1 MPEDNAFLQMLVDEA
16 DVDAFEQPVRAAQAA
31 GASED
36 ALDALRRR
44 SLLALQVRSVLGERR
59 RREIELAALYETVRD
74 LISIRD
80 VETVLQAIARRA
92 RQLLDADTAYLTLI
106 DEERGDTYMR
116 VTEGMVTEDFKRI
129 RLPLGVGLGGLV
141 AESNTPYF
149 TSNYLE
155 DPRFVHAHDIDGV
168 VHGEEL
174 TAILGVPLTH
184 GNDVIGVLFAANRQP
199 RPFATHEV
207 NLLASLA
214 AHAAIALENARLFQE
229 SRDALVELNRAHELL
244 RDRSSA
250 VERAA
255 DVHARLTNVV
265 LQGGSLDEVAAAV
278 RDVMGGELVVVDA
291 AGSVLSVVGR
301 EDVALGDAWPD
312 PGLRDGVRRAADSGR
327 SVRIPAGW
335 VAPVMGGS
343 ELLGAL
349 LLTETTTF
357 SDADVR
363 TLERA
368 GQVTALV
375 MLQRRAVAEAE
386 QRSRGEF
393 LDDLLD
399 RPHRDVGAL
408 RRRASM
414 LGVDLEA
421 PHVVCVAATDDARPP
436 LRKSLERLAARR
448 VGSLTGLL
456 HGAVVL
462 VFGTDDPMGTA
473 AEVRERLAGDGVV
486 ATVGIAGPARG
497 PTGLVA
503 AYTDADRCH
512 RALLALGR
520 PGQVACV
527 EDLGI
532 HAQLFHAS
540 GRDAID
546 RFVASTLGP
555 VLAHDDDR
563 GTDLLGTLE
572 AYFAASGRVTRAAE
586 ALHVHAN
593 TVHQRI
599 ERLGALLGD
608 DWRDPEPALRLH
620 LAVQAHRL
628 RAALT

>member
-1 MPEDNAFLQMLVDEA
+1 MPEDDVFLRMLVDEA
-16 DVDAFEQPVRAAQAA
+16 DVDEFDRPVRDAEAA
-31 GASED
+31 GASDDEL
-36 ALDALRRR
+36 AAIRRR
-44 SLLALQVRSVLGERR
+44 SMLALQVRSVLGERR

-106 DEERGDTYMR
+106 DDERGDTYMR
-116 VTEGMVTEDFKRI
+116 VTDGMVTEDFKRI

-141 AESNTPYF
+141 AQSNTPYF

-155 DPRFVHAHDIDGV
+155 DPRFVHAGDIDGV
-168 VHGEEL
+168 VSGEEL

-184 GNDVIGVLFAANRQP
+184 GGEVSGVLFAANRQP

-229 SRDALVELNRAHELL
+229 SRDALEEVNQAHGLL
-244 RDRSSA
+244 RQRSSA

-255 DVHARLTNVV
+255 DVHARLTNIV
-265 LQGGSLDEVAAAV
+265 LQGGSLDEVAVAV
-278 RDVMGGELVVVDA
+278 STVMDGELVVVDA
-291 AGSVLSVVGR
+291 AGTVLSVVGR
-301 EDVALGDAWPD
+301 DDVAVGEAWPD
-312 PGLRDGVRRAADSGR
+312 PSLREGVRRAADSGR
-327 SVRIPAGW
+327 SVRVPAGW

-343 ELLGAL
+343 DLLGAL
-349 LLTETTTF
+349 LLTGAPTF

-399 RPHRDVGAL
+399 RPHRDVEAL
-408 RRRASM
+408 RRRAGM
-414 LGVDLEA
+414 LGVDLDA
-421 PHVVCVAATDDARPP
+421 PHVVCVAATDGPRPP
-436 LRKSLERLAARR
+436 LRACLDRIAARR
-448 VGSLTGLL
+448 VGSLTGVL
-456 HGAVVL
+456 HGTVVL
-462 VFGTDDPMGTA
+462 VLGGDDPMAAAADLRAAVGT
-473 AEVRERLAGDGVV
+473 DGME
-486 ATVGIAGPARG
+486 ATVGVAGPARG
-497 PTGLVA
+497 PSGLVA
-503 AYTDADRCH
+503 AYVDADRCH

-520 PGQVACV
+520 AGQVACV
-527 EDLGI
+527 DELGV

-546 RFVASTLGP
+546 RFVTSTLGP
-555 VLAHDDDR
+555 VLDHDTRR
-563 GTDLLGTLE
+563 GTELVATLE
-572 AYFAASGRVTRAAE
+572 AYFDAGGNVTRAAE

-599 ERLGALLGD
+599 ERLSSLLGD
-608 DWRDPEPALRLH
+608 GWRDPEPALRLH

-628 RAALT
+628 QTALD